1 MRNATLYPYF
11 LKKSQWGWGGKKE
24 GGGGKGGIIRGRCL
38 FEVMALGVGTYKG
51 EGAN

>member
-24 GGGGKGGIIRGRCL
+24 GGGGKGEIIWGRCL
-38 FEVMALGVGTYKG
+38 FEVMALGVGTY
-51 EGAN
+51 

>member
-24 GGGGKGGIIRGRCL
+24 GGGGGGDYSREMLVWSNG
-38 FEVMALGVGTYKG
+38 LGSRYLLGG
-51 EGAN
+51 GC

>member
-24 GGGGKGGIIRGRCL
+24 GGRGGL
-38 FEVMALGVGTYKG
+38 FEGDAGLK
-51 EGAN
+51 